1 MTLTVLL
8 VSNRVKLVFNF
19 FYTPIQMISY
29 FVGTNPLS
37 RQRMEL
43 SRFPESSLPIK
54 SLVRLP
60 CNGIGVDSDTAWNEL
75 HTPAAARMSV
85 GCVLELAFR

>member
-1 MTLTVLL
+1 MCHCCY
-8 VSNRVKLVFNF
+8 S
-19 FYTPIQMISY
+19 
-29 FVGTNPLS
+29 VGTNPLS

-60 CNGIGVDSDTAWNEL
+60 CNGIGVDSDTTWNEL
-75 HTPAAARMSV
+75 HTPSAARMSA
-85 GCVLELAFR
+85 GCVVELALK